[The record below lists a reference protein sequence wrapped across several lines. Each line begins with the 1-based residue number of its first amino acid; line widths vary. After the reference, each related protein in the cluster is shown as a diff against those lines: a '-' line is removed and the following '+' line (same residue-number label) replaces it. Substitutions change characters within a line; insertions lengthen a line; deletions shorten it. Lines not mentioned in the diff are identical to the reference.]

1 MTKRFTLLTTC
12 ILSLLY
18 ALAQGP
24 GGVFGAE
31 LWHIATAHETDTT
44 YAWSDYSGDYSS
56 FRSISG
62 NQLIVQPQSWMQ
74 SFNFHPALHFD
85 SISGITLLGLANL
98 AQTTVIGVFA
108 PDELLSQ
115 QSLHKEI
122 FHSVGRA
129 SEDMRM
135 TTDSVLD
142 ESSQNLY
149 HTYHA
154 ANYSPFNELALRTI
168 TYERSN
174 TPHHSVWGEP
184 STSSFKFN
192 EIDRTFTGY
201 SPEFIVYGR
210 MLSQLER
217 RKVETYLAMKYGIT
231 LWGSYITPDDILI
244 WDNTNQTY
252 HHRVTAVAKYTD
264 SSLSQLL
271 STTSYEEDPRFAFLP
286 ANDSF
291 YKHSSLNKP
300 TPNRLLVLG
309 HEYGYSIPNNSY
321 MVWGDNGGSLTMSD
335 ALDSLWHKIG
345 RIWKVNSNMPSR
357 SSSSTTVTSSNIYV
371 TTLRDGLYSINR
383 VDSQVLPSSA
393 TFGPQT
399 TNDLHLSFVCPEV
412 YPTFS
417 VLVKRSNDSKCFGY
431 IFDTGGIV
439 KKVTDGDTTEVAQ
452 NSQGHQIDFYKKG
465 NNLFLQFDGEGSSD
479 YKIVIPNSNFPDFP
493 IIHGR
498 DNGDPVNGFDL
509 VVLDSTLI
517 NPGGLVFRESY
528 YSIQLNVNAGAS
540 LNINSFCVNGF
551 SDTGNQLE
559 LSYNIVSSLRGYRK
573 NRSILLVNESSE
585 FNHPEE
591 VDQRIACTNFDVD
604 RQKLMFHNIFFK
616 KDSISYFTFG
626 TYDGMIADFTPI
638 RDHCDDAINTGQLI
652 IDIKCGSPLY
662 NVKLKDVSENIPTRD
677 STLLG
682 VTPNEYIVDC
692 NFGTN
697 HLSIDS
703 LEEGEYELYLTQ
715 KGGTNIYASPYYS
728 DDRYYSVEVGTVNS
742 SRSASWIVT
751 DTISNYMA
759 GFTNGNGHVS
769 AGFHI
774 EGSRVYY
781 LYNGSVIW
789 DIQHII
795 PGDSLAV
802 CIDSSGLHLI
812 YNNSTLNRTP
822 LNCSGGFKAQ
832 FQRGEATL
840 GNVLFTGVTSNETI
854 SDESVLVEQVLPF
867 TISKLVYIGN
877 DCDTTTR
884 NEVIDIDAPTMNQ
897 APRRT
902 LDDDLNQTNG
912 VNEILAN
919 NGALQITPNGS
930 GNFTA
935 QLMTADTGIAQLL
948 VFDTAGRMI
957 AQGTMSGDHVK
968 TASFSVPALGVYIVK
983 VLTDHE
989 EYSEKIICK

>member
-300 TPNRLLVLG
+300 TQNRLLVLG
-309 HEYGYSIPNNSY
+309 HEYGCSIPNNSY
-321 MVWGDNGGSLTMSD
+321 MVWGDNGSSI
-335 ALDSLWHKIG
+335 ALFDSISPLWHKLG
-345 RIWKVNSNMPSR
+345 RIWKLNSNMPSK
-357 SSSSTTVTSSNIYV
+357 SSHTTMVSSSNINV
-371 TTLRDGLYSINR
+371 ITLHDGLYSINR
-383 VDSQVLPSSA
+383 SVSPILNSSA

-417 VLVKRSNDSKCFGY
+417 VLAKRSIDNKCFGY
-431 IFDTGGIV
+431 IFDSGGNIR
-439 KKVTDGDTTEVAQ
+439 KVNDGDTTLVAQ
-452 NSQGHQIDFYKKG
+452 DAKGHQIDFYKKATFFSYS
-465 NNLFLQFDGEGSSD
+465 LME
-479 YKIVIPNSNFPDFP
+479 K
-493 IIHGR
+493 
-498 DNGDPVNGFDL
+498 DL
-509 VVLDSTLI
+509 
-517 NPGGLVFRESY
+517 
-528 YSIQLNVNAGAS
+528 
-540 LNINSFCVNGF
+540 
-551 SDTGNQLE
+551 
-559 LSYNIVSSLRGYRK
+559 
-573 NRSILLVNESSE
+573 
-585 FNHPEE
+585 
-591 VDQRIACTNFDVD
+591 
-604 RQKLMFHNIFFK
+604 
-616 KDSISYFTFG
+616 
-626 TYDGMIADFTPI
+626 
-638 RDHCDDAINTGQLI
+638 LI
-652 IDIKCGSPLY
+652 IRL
-662 NVKLKDVSENIPTRD
+662 
-677 STLLG
+677 
-682 VTPNEYIVDC
+682 
-692 NFGTN
+692 
-697 HLSIDS
+697 
-703 LEEGEYELYLTQ
+703 
-715 KGGTNIYASPYYS
+715 
-728 DDRYYSVEVGTVNS
+728 
-742 SRSASWIVT
+742 
-751 DTISNYMA
+751 
-759 GFTNGNGHVS
+759 
-769 AGFHI
+769 
-774 EGSRVYY
+774 
-781 LYNGSVIW
+781 
-789 DIQHII
+789 
-795 PGDSLAV
+795 
-802 CIDSSGLHLI
+802 
-812 YNNSTLNRTP
+812 
-822 LNCSGGFKAQ
+822 
-832 FQRGEATL
+832 
-840 GNVLFTGVTSNETI
+840 
-854 SDESVLVEQVLPF
+854 
-867 TISKLVYIGN
+867 
-877 DCDTTTR
+877 
-884 NEVIDIDAPTMNQ
+884 
-897 APRRT
+897 
-902 LDDDLNQTNG
+902 
-912 VNEILAN
+912 
-919 NGALQITPNGS
+919 
-930 GNFTA
+930 
-935 QLMTADTGIAQLL
+935 
-948 VFDTAGRMI
+948 
-957 AQGTMSGDHVK
+957 
-968 TASFSVPALGVYIVK
+968 
-983 VLTDHE
+983 
-989 EYSEKIICK
+989 